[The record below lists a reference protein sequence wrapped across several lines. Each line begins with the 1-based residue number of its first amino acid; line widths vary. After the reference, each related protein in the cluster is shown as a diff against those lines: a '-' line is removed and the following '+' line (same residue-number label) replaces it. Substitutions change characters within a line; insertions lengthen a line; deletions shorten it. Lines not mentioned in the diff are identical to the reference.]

1 MVGASANYILFTLG
15 PHQLLADITKG
26 LKLWENQFILGK
38 NKQTINNKKNLSILS
53 SKRSFHF
60 KKKNESHYVKFTMSK

>member
-38 NKQTINNKKNLSILS
+38 NKQTINNKK
-53 SKRSFHF
+53 KPQHF
-60 KKKNESHYVKFTMSK
+60 VLKKKFSFQKEK